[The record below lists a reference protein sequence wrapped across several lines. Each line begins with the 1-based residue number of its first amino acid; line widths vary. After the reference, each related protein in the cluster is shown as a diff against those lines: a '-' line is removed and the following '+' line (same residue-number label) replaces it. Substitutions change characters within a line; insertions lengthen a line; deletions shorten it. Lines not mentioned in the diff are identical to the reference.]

1 MSHKA
6 NISMD
11 GILYAWLAE
20 VGRRMGA
27 RSVPGTARA
36 ILQAVMRAAESSDA
50 AHGMVMMIGRLQP
63 NEEDDSDSTFIAGMM
78 EELSEGDRRDPRQ
91 GYHINIRN

>member
-6 NISMD
+6 NISMN
-11 GILYAWLAE
+11 GTLYAWLAE

-36 ILQAVMRAAESSDA
+36 ILQAVMRAATSPDA
-50 AHGMVMMIGRLQP
+50 ATGMFSMIDSIRP
-63 NEEDDSDSTFIAGMM
+63 HEDEPSDSDYIGKMM
-78 EELSEGDRRDPRQ
+78 DELSDGLDPSQR
-91 GYHINIRN
+91 ININNRI

>member
-6 NISMD
+6 NISMN
-11 GILYAWLAE
+11 GTLYAWLAE

-36 ILQAVMRAAESSDA
+36 ILQAVMRAATSPDA
-50 AHGMVMMIGRLQP
+50 AHGMMSMIESVRP
-63 NEEDDSDSTFIAGMM
+63 HADESSDSEYIDEMM
-78 EELSEGDRRDPRQ
+78 QELSDTCGPSQ
-91 GYHINIRN
+91 SFNIKNRI